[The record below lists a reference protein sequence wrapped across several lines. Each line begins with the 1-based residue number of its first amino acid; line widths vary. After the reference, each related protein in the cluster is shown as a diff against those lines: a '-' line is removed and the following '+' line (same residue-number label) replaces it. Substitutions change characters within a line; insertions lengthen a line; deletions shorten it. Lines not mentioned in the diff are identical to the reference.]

1 MQTYPSIKNKLTT
14 GDLILFHGPGPESE
28 LIEVIDHTQYSH
40 VAMVVKL
47 PNHEKPLLWTSDEIT
62 SIADELNNQRHKGVH
77 LLDLA
82 DVLKFCHKKVSC
94 SGGRYTFTWRKLD
107 YQKPDDFMGQLEK
120 FMKKVDGTAFPSIEA
135 MALHFFEGK
144 LGISSGDKSM
154 FCSELITDTYVNLG
168 LLPANTV
175 INSLSPG
182 SYAQNQGL
190 KLLNGAKLSDEIP
203 FKFAFSRFQKKGE
216 LNGSP

>member
-1 MQTYPSIKNKLTT
+1 MEKYQTIKNKLST

-62 SIADELNNQRHKGVH
+62 SITDELNNQRHKGVH

-82 DVLKFCHKKVSC
+82 DVLKFCHNKVSK
-94 SGGRYTFTWRKLD
+94 SGKHYTFTWRQLD
-107 YQKPDDFMGQLEK
+107 YQKPENFMNKLEK
-120 FMKKVDGTAFPSIEA
+120 FLQHVDGTAFPSIEA
-135 MALHFFEGK
+135 MAFHFFEGR
-144 LGISSGDKSM
+144 LGISSGTKSM
-154 FCSELITDTYVNLG
+154 FCSELVTDTYVHLD
-168 LLPANTV
+168 LLPADTI

-182 SYAQNQGL
+182 SYAQGQGL
-190 KLLNGAKLSDEIP
+190 KLLNGAKLSVEIP
-203 FKFAFSRFQKKGE
+203 FKFE
-216 LNGSP
+216 